1 MAYDGGWGGGGGG
14 AEMVVWE
21 LSSQPEQ
28 RRKRHLEVSCSL
40 QMHEE
45 YFACHSILSS
55 YAQN

>member
-1 MAYDGGWGGGGGG
+1 MAYDGGVVVGG

-55 YAQN
+55 YTQN